1 MLQRLNHDL
10 RVIWACA
17 KKDIKSALIERTF
30 TILSVFLP
38 VNFLILMS
46 LFVLGGSQAP
56 TAVVMQDTGPYAQ
69 QFYAA
74 MSHAHSFRLQQAT
87 ADEANDLIQAGRI
100 VAVVTIP
107 PDFDLRIRQ
116 NQPVQVDVQVNNLN
130 TDFTNDIRRAVPLS
144 ITSFYVRAFPNVVTV
159 VPREHDFYSQDTD
172 YLPYLA
178 VSIMVVAFMLGALL
192 PAGTGAAR
200 EWEKETMKELLL
212 SPASRWAM
220 LAGKMLG
227 AFLMSLASVSLV
239 LVVLI
244 VVVGIW
250 PVHWGEMIAFS
261 LLTLAIF
268 IALGTLLGTLL
279 KQRQPVVSLAFGAS
293 IPLFFLSGAFGPI
306 SFTTPAVQFLA
317 QLFPVYYAIVLQQ
330 HAFHNFTLNT
340 LGTGVNVLILCGYA
354 LAVIVLAT
362 FALRRSTMAH

>member
-1 MLQRLNHDL
+1 MLQSLNYDL
-10 RVIWACA
+10 QVIWACM
-17 KKDIKSALIERTF
+17 KKDIKSSLIERTF
-30 TILSVFLP
+30 TMLSVFLP

-69 QFYAA
+69 QFYIA
-74 MSHAHSFRLQQAT
+74 MSQAHSFRLQHASAT
-87 ADEANDLIQAGRI
+87 EANDLIQAGRI

-107 PDFDLRIRQ
+107 PDFDQRIRQ
-116 NQPVQVDVQVNNLN
+116 NQPVQVNVQVNNLN

-144 ITSFYVRAFPNVVTV
+144 ITSFYAKAFPNVVTV
-159 VPREHDFYSQDTD
+159 VPKEYDFYSQDTD
-172 YLPYLA
+172 YLPYLS
-178 VSIMVVAFMLGALL
+178 VSIVVVAFMLGAIL
-192 PAGTGAAR
+192 PSGIGAAR

-220 LAGKMLG
+220 LVGKMLG
-227 AFLMSLASVSLV
+227 AFVLSLASVA
-239 LVVLI
+239 VVLLI
-244 VVVGIW
+244 LIAVVGIW
-250 PVHWGEMIAFS
+250 PVHWGEVIGFS

-268 IALGTLLGTLL
+268 IAIGTLLGTLL
-279 KQRQPVVSLAFGAS
+279 KQRQPLVALAFGTS

-306 SFTTPAVQFLA
+306 SFNTPAVQFLA

-340 LGTGVNVLILCGYA
+340 LGMGVNVLILCGYA
-354 LAVIVLAT
+354 LLAIVLAT
-362 FALRRSTMAH
+362 IVLRRSTVAH

>member
-1 MLQRLNHDL
+1 MFQRLNYNL
-10 RVIWACA
+10 RVIWACT

-30 TILSVFLP
+30 TFLSIFLP

-69 QFYAA
+69 QFYTA
-74 MSHAHSFRLQQAT
+74 MSHAHSFRLQQAST
-87 ADEANDLIQAGRI
+87 AEAEALINGGRI

-107 PDFDLRIRQ
+107 PDFDQRIQQ

-144 ITSFYVRAFPNVVTV
+144 ITSFYAKAFPNVVTV
-159 VPREHDFYSQDTD
+159 VPSERDFYAQDTD
-172 YLPYLA
+172 YLPYLT
-178 VSIMVVAFMLGALL
+178 VSILVIAVMIGALL

-220 LAGKMLG
+220 LVGKMLG
-227 AFLMSLASVSLV
+227 AFLLSLASVVLV
-239 LVVLI
+239 LFILVA
-244 VVVGIW
+244 VVGIW
-250 PVHWGEMIAFS
+250 PVHWDEVIGFS

-268 IALGTLLGTLL
+268 IAVGTFLGTLL
-279 KQRQPVVSLAFGAS
+279 KHRQPVV
-293 IPLFFLSGAFGPI
+293 
-306 SFTTPAVQFLA
+306 
-317 QLFPVYYAIVLQQ
+317 
-330 HAFHNFTLNT
+330 
-340 LGTGVNVLILCGYA
+340 A
-354 LAVIVLAT
+354 LAIPTRCATRVLK
-362 FALRRSTMAH
+362 S